1 MLSPARNL
9 AANTPIVVNA
19 TEDVPDANPGDG
31 VCETFTGNGACTLR
45 AAIEEAEALAGA
57 DVITFNPSLPNPATF
72 LLYLGHLQIST
83 DLTITGNGSD
93 RTIIDGD
100 GSVTNDRVFLL
111 TNPASN
117 FNVTISG
124 VTIQN
129 GKNSV
134 GGGIALTN
142 VNGHL
147 ISLRRYADEQYGV
160 KRRRHVSQRKR
171 DDAGSAAPSAATRQ
185 RALAAESGMSARSP

>member
-1 MLSPARNL
+1 MRGRSMGRPARLGLLVSILVSVAL
-9 AANTPIVVNA
+9 APARDLGATPIVVNA

-57 DVITFNPSLPNPATF
+57 DVITFDPSLPNPATF

-83 DLTITGNGSD
+83 DLTITGKGSD

-111 TNPASN
+111 TNP
-117 FNVTISG
+117 VPISMSRFRESRSR
-124 VTIQN
+124 T
-129 GKNSV
+129 
-134 GGGIALTN
+134 A
-142 VNGHL
+142 
-147 ISLRRYADEQYGV
+147 RR
-160 KRRRHVSQRKR
+160 
-171 DDAGSAAPSAATRQ
+171 
-185 RALAAESGMSARSP
+185 LRSPTPWAGASL